1 MAHELAETNGRTA
14 MMFFGETP
22 WHKLGTKLE
31 RPATASEAL
40 TAAGLDYRVGL
51 KELATTDGS
60 PVPQRKAVIR
70 SDTDEV
76 LGVVGNSYVPIQNTE
91 CFSFSRCRRHR
102 RRVRVSHGRSTQE
115 R

>member
-31 RPATASEAL
+31 RPATASEAI